1 MAVMCICFQWRRV
14 HHNAHYVTY
23 VQMPGCPFCYIIIMF
38 MMDPVGPM
46 VQRNKLLLN
55 HKCRHFASPCRAVY
69 CQGLKVFQ
77 FFVLGRRK
85 TSNVSAWLSRRIQ
98 AKVGIALAMKTA

>member
-1 MAVMCICFQWRRV
+1 
-14 HHNAHYVTY
+14 
-23 VQMPGCPFCYIIIMF
+23 

-55 HKCRHFASPCRAVY
+55 NKCRHIASPCRAVY

-77 FFVLGRRK
+77 FW
-85 TSNVSAWLSRRIQ
+85 T
-98 AKVGIALAMKTA
+98 LAVHEEAQTPAGWMREK

>member
-1 MAVMCICFQWRRV
+1 
-14 HHNAHYVTY
+14 
-23 VQMPGCPFCYIIIMF
+23 MF

-69 CQGLKVFQ
+69 CQGIKVFQ
-77 FFVLGRRK
+77 FRTLAVHEEAPFLVAVASTRRGYEG
-85 TSNVSAWLSRRIQ
+85 SANHTVMWE
-98 AKVGIALAMKTA
+98 T